1 MRSSCLVS
9 VASQGRENYNKA
21 QLALIDSSLGNW
33 QGDYLMRS
41 VDGYC
46 ANYYG
51 VNIELDSWPVTEKH
65 GTSWQHADMP
75 YQFKPFAIQEAREKG
90 YTQILWCD
98 STIRVMLPVEPLW
111 AQVKEHGILAWNNE
125 GHSLEDWISDFA
137 LDKLGVPDVIGW
149 KQIMACCIMFDF
161 SNKKCVKVFDKWLQG
176 SINGSFYH
184 DTSRNLNYKGS
195 RHDQA
200 YLSALMQLHN
210 IPIQDYGAL
219 AYPHHTPIKPTFLNW
234 GV

>member
-21 QLALIDSSLGNW
+21 QLALIESSLGNW
-33 QGDYLMRS
+33 EGDYLMRS

-46 ANYYG
+46 KNYYG
-51 VNIELDSWPVTEKH
+51 VNIELGSWPVTEKH

-90 YTQILWCD
+90 YTRILWCD

-125 GHSLEDWISDFA
+125 GHSLENWISDFA
-137 LDKLGVPDVIGW
+137 IDKLGGPDVTGW

-161 SNKKCVKVFDKWLQG
+161 TNKKCVEVFDKWIEG
-176 SINGSFYH
+176 AKNGSFYH
-184 DTSRNLNYKGS
+184 DFSRNLNYKGS

-200 YLSALMQLHN
+200 YLSALMRLHN

>member
-1 MRSSCLVS
+1 
-9 VASQGRENYNKA
+9 
-21 QLALIDSSLGNW
+21 
-33 QGDYLMRS
+33 
-41 VDGYC
+41 
-46 ANYYG
+46 
-51 VNIELDSWPVTEKH
+51 
-65 GTSWQHADMP
+65 MP

-98 STIRVMLPVEPLW
+98 STIRVMQRVEPLW
-111 AQVKEHGILAWNNE
+111 AECKQHGILAWNNE
-125 GHSLEDWISDFA
+125 GHSLENWISDFA
-137 LDKLGVPDVIGW
+137 IDKLGGPNVRGW

-161 SNKKCVKVFDKWLQG
+161 TNKKCVEVFDKWIEG
-176 SINGSFYH
+176 AKNGSFYH

-200 YLSALMQLHN
+200 YLSALMRLHN